1 MSTERIR
8 RRFAWPHRYRLLAAG
23 GCLIV
28 VLLWIGA
35 VTESLRSR
43 QLVLQS
49 NDRELS
55 SLASALAEQTARSLQ
70 GVEFILRRTSG
81 WALDAKIA
89 QDSQEAANRF
99 LREEMAG
106 VPQVRQLDIVD
117 ATGRRIATTLPGS
130 PAANVS
136 QRAYFRAVQRASGNA
151 LVVSEPLVSMV
162 DGRPTFAM
170 ASRLEDEHGRFAGA
184 VVALIENGYFRDFYR
199 RVDSDEGTGITLL
212 REDGAPVVSSESRK
226 EAGGPGRPVLSARKQ
241 VPGFQ
246 LTIDVTR
253 DEALV
258 LQTWRVST
266 IYDFMATGALSLLVV
281 ALGIALMRRLQQLGR
296 FTRRLQ
302 SSQQRWRAVFDN
314 APAGIMLLRRRGR
327 YLATN
332 PAFQRMVGY
341 SSAELKNLSAT
352 DITHPED
359 VELTRQHFER
369 LLQGG
374 LQSVRFEKR
383 YQHRDGYTVWADV
396 RLALVTVSEEASSK
410 DPARQEDVI
419 VATVEDVTQRRED
432 EQARRLLESQLRQ
445 SQKLEALGTFAGGIA
460 HDFNNILGAIVGYG
474 ELALQALADETPQQR
489 YVAQVLKSADRA
501 RSLVERILTF
511 SRSGLTTRQPV
522 HVQPVVHDSIEAMK
536 VRLPAGIRLEVELNA
551 PEARIEGDPAHI
563 DQLVMNLCAN
573 AVHAMPAGGTLR
585 VVLDTLDVGA
595 ARSLSHVAVEA
606 GHFVR
611 LAVSDSGVGM
621 APDLLERI
629 FNPFFTTRKAG
640 EGTGL
645 GLALVDGI
653 VREYGGG
660 IDVTTTVGA
669 GSRFELLLPT
679 TDSLASQPREDDKGC
694 PYGEGQAIL
703 LVDDEEALV
712 RIGEERL
719 AELGYEPAG
728 FVSSNAAWQ
737 AFRADP
743 QRFDAVVTDQTMP
756 GTTGVELARMIRSL
770 RADIPIILVSGFSSP
785 ALEAQAREA
794 GVNVQLR
801 KPLPR
806 AELARTLKHLLPDLP
821 PPTPPEVSTAR

>member
-1 MSTERIR
+1 M
-8 RRFAWPHRYRLLAAG
+8 
-23 GCLIV
+23 
-28 VLLWIGA
+28 
-35 VTESLRSR
+35 
-43 QLVLQS
+43 LQS
-49 NDRELS
+49 NARELS

-81 WALDAKIA
+81 WSRDTKNAADAG
-89 QDSQEAANRF
+89 EAVNRF
-99 LREEMAG
+99 LREEIAG
-106 VPQVRQLDIVD
+106 VPQIRQLDIVD
-117 ATGRRIATTLPGS
+117 ATGQRIATTLPGN

-136 QRAYFRAVQRASGNA
+136 QRAYFKAVQRASGNA

-170 ASRLEDEHGRFAGA
+170 ASRLEDADGRFEGA
-184 VVALIENGYFRDFYR
+184 VVALIEDGYFRDFYR
-199 RVDSDEGTGITLL
+199 RVDPDERTSITLR
-212 REDGAPVVSSESRK
+212 REDGVPVVASASGNEPGK
-226 EAGGPGRPVLSARKQ
+226 HGRPVLSARKQ

-246 LTIDVTR
+246 LAVDVTR
-253 DEALV
+253 DEALA
-258 LQTWRVST
+258 LQAWRLST
-266 IYDFMATGALSLLVV
+266 IYDFIGASVLSLLVA
-281 ALGIALMRRLQQLGR
+281 ALGIALMRRMQQLGR

-302 SSQQRWRAVFDN
+302 WSRRRWRTVFDN
-314 APAGIMLLRRRGR
+314 APAGIMLLRPRGR
-327 YLATN
+327 YLAAN

-341 SSAELKNLSAT
+341 SSTELQNLTEA

-359 VELTRQHFER
+359 VELTRQHVER
-369 LLQGG
+369 LLRDG
-374 LQSVRFEKR
+374 LQSIRFEKR
-383 YQHRDGYTVWADV
+383 YQHRDGHTVWTDV
-396 RLALVTVSEEASSK
+396 RLARVTVSDETAK

-432 EQARRLLESQLRQ
+432 EQARRQLESQLRQ

-474 ELALQALADETPQQR
+474 ELALQALADETPGQR

-522 HVQPVVHDSIEAMK
+522 QVQPVVHDSIEMLK

-551 PEARIEGDPAHI
+551 PEASIEGDPAHL
-563 DQLVMNLCAN
+563 DQLVTNLCVN
-573 AVHAMPAGGTLR
+573 AIHAMPGGGTLS
-585 VVLDTLDVGA
+585 VVLDTVDLDA
-595 ARSLSHVAVEA
+595 ACSLSHGAVEA

-660 IDVTTTVGA
+660 IDVRTVVGA
-669 GSRFELLLPT
+669 GSQFTLLLPT
-679 TDSLASQPREDDKGC
+679 IDSHTSQAPRDKEAC
-694 PYGEGQAIL
+694 PYGEGQTIL

-728 FVSSNAAWQ
+728 FVSSDAAWQ

-756 GTTGVELARMIRSL
+756 GMTGVELARMIRSV
-770 RADIPIILVSGFSSP
+770 RAEIPIILVSGLSSP
-785 ALEAQAREA
+785 ALETEAHEA
-794 GVNVQLR
+794 GVNAQLR

-806 AELARTLKHLLPDLP
+806 AELARTLKHLLPD
-821 PPTPPEVSTAR
+821 

>member
-1 MSTERIR
+1 M
-8 RRFAWPHRYRLLAAG
+8 
-23 GCLIV
+23 

-35 VTESLRSR
+35 VTESFRSR

-89 QDSQEAANRF
+89 QDSRAAADRF
-99 LREEMAG
+99 LREEIAG

-117 ATGRRIATTLPGS
+117 ATGQRIATTLPDS

-136 QRAYFRAVQRASGNA
+136 KRAYFKAVQRASGNA
-151 LVVSEPLVSMV
+151 LVVSEPLVSII

-170 ASRLEDEHGRFAGA
+170 ATRLEDEHGRFKGA
-184 VVALIENGYFRDFYR
+184 VVALIEDGYFLDFYR
-199 RVDSDEGTGITLL
+199 QVDADEGTGITLR
-212 REDGAPVVSSESRK
+212 REDGAPVVSSDNRQRSGQ
-226 EAGGPGRPVLSARKQ
+226 AGRPVLSARKQ
-241 VPGFQ
+241 VPEFQ
-246 LTIDVTR
+246 LTVDITR
-253 DEALV
+253 DEALA
-258 LQTWRVST
+258 LHTWRVST
-266 IYDFMATGALSLLVV
+266 IYDFMGTGALSLLVV
-281 ALGIALMRRLQQLGR
+281 GLGVALMRRLQQLGR

-302 SSQQRWRAVFDN
+302 SSQRRWRAVFDN
-314 APAGIMLLRRRGR
+314 APAGIMLLRPRGR
-327 YLATN
+327 YVAAN

-341 SSAELKNLSAT
+341 SSTELQNLTAT

-359 VELTRQHFER
+359 VEITRQHIER

-383 YQHRDGYTVWADV
+383 YQHRDGYTVWTDV
-396 RLALVTVSEEASSK
+396 RLARVTVSEQASGK
-410 DPARQEDVI
+410 DPAREEDVI

-432 EQARRLLESQLRQ
+432 EQARRQLESQLRQ

-474 ELALQALADETPQQR
+474 ELALQALADETPEQR

-522 HVQPVVHDSIEAMK
+522 HVQPIVQDSIEMLK
-536 VRLPAGIRLEVELNA
+536 VRLPACIRLEAELNA
-551 PEARIEGDPAHI
+551 PKAHIEGDPAHL
-563 DQLVMNLCAN
+563 DQLVTNLCVN
-573 AVHAMPAGGTLR
+573 AIHAMPGGGTLR
-585 VVLDTLDVGA
+585 VVLDTLDLDA
-595 ARSLSHVAVEA
+595 ARSLSHGAVEA

-660 IDVTTTVGA
+660 IDVSTMVGA
-669 GSRFELLLPT
+669 GSQFELLLPT
-679 TDSLASQPREDDKGC
+679 IDSHTSQPREDEKAC
-694 PYGEGQAIL
+694 PYGEGQTIL

-728 FVSSNAAWQ
+728 FVSSDAAWQ

-756 GTTGVELARMIRSL
+756 GITGVELARMIRSL
-770 RADIPIILVSGFSSP
+770 RAEIPIILVSGFSSP

-794 GVNVQLR
+794 GVNAQLR
-801 KPLPR
+801 KPLRR
-806 AELARTLKHLLPDLP
+806 AELARTLKHLLPD
-821 PPTPPEVSTAR
+821 